1 MRWPNPILWAGWSD
15 RLVGELMIRG
25 QFDIGAGG
33 GWEWQLFSL
42 LFPPIIIFKC
52 PHIRHS
58 PASLY
63 PAGKTCIIC
72 FHLLKPWVRDRKESR
87 WAGRVFP
94 HQGNCRMAHV
104 SIIQTAARRTNTT
117 TQTLPADLQTCTT
130 SWTSKTEPKLGTT
143 IWHLDGSP
151 RPYWWF

>member
-63 PAGKTCIIC
+63 PSWENLHHLFWDWHCWNLGFEIERSLDGQGGFSLIRETAAWLTSPSSKQQPGEQTQLHKLCRQIC
-72 FHLLKPWVRDRKESR
+72 NYLAF
-87 WAGRVFP
+87 GRVP
-94 HQGNCRMAHV
+94 
-104 SIIQTAARRTNTT
+104 S
-117 TQTLPADLQTCTT
+117 TLLVILNNLIAM
-130 SWTSKTEPKLGTT
+130 
-143 IWHLDGSP
+143 I
-151 RPYWWF
+151 